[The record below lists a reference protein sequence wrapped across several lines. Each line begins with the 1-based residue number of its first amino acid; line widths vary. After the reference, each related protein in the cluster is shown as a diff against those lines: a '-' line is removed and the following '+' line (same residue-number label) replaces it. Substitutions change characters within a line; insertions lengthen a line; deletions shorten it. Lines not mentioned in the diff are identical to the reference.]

1 MSEQERIELKEKITQ
16 GLKQSYENLLRRK
29 AALGQDMVIADTNG
43 QPVVVSAKELLAR
56 RTDSDNCKPINK

>member
-1 MSEQERIELKEKITQ
+1 MSEQEEIKLFAKITD
-16 GLKQSYENLLRRK
+16 GLKQSYESLLHRK

-56 RTDSDNCKPINK
+56 RTDSDNCKRPDK